1 MYEQLQE
8 SKEIVLNLE
17 CVIADLEGQNKL
29 VAMELEQCQGS
40 LEAMATEL
48 QECNDNNAVKN
59 TWLLKCMEVL
69 QRNGIQYPQGLFE
82 YMVSLKL

>member
-1 MYEQLQE
+1 M
-8 SKEIVLNLE
+8 NLE
-17 CVIADLEGQNKL
+17 CSIADLEGKNKWWR
-29 VAMELEQCQGS
+29 MELEQLEQCQGS

-69 QRNGIQYPQGLFE
+69 QRNGIQYPHGLFE